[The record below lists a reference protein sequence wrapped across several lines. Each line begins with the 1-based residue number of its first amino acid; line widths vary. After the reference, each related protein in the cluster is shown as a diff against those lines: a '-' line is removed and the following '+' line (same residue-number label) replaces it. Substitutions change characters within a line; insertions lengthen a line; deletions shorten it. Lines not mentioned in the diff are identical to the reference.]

1 MSDDKKIYAP
11 WEKQF
16 GKMLTPF
23 EEFVHNESSSG
34 FLLIGATILAIV
46 LANSFLADAY
56 SHFFHTPIVISVGQH
71 AIDHSLHHWINDGL
85 MALFF
90 FVVGLEIKREIVVGE
105 LRDPK
110 KAALPISAAVGG
122 MLVPAA
128 VFYLFNM
135 NTPETM
141 AGWAI
146 PMATD
151 IAFAVGLLVLLGSR
165 VPKGLAM
172 FLVAL
177 AIVDDLGAV
186 IVIAL
191 FYTAEIHMSALMTAF
206 GFFFLML
213 IFNRLGMRRP
223 LPYFLVGGAMWV
235 AMLASGVHA
244 TIAGVLTALTIPVM
258 PRIHPRHFSD
268 YAQDLVNKFKNEPVQ
283 EQSPMTSEHQKSVL
297 SQMEK
302 TIHNVESPLSRLE
315 HQLHLPVAM
324 LIIPLFALAN
334 AGIPMTWDGIV
345 TSMSAPLTLGI
356 IAGLVLGKTLGITGF
371 TWLAIKS
378 GLATLPE
385 GVRMAHVWGVAMLGG
400 IGFTMSI
407 FIAELAFTGQTLL
420 LIEAKT
426 GILFG
431 SLVAAILGYVYLI
444 KVGK

>member
-34 FLLIGATILAIV
+34 FLLIGATILALV
-46 LANSFLADAY
+46 LANSVLADAY
-56 SHFFHTPIVISVGQH
+56 SHFFHTPIVISVGQY

-186 IVIAL
+186 VVIAL
-191 FYTAEIHMSALMTAF
+191 FYTAEINMSALMTAF

-268 YAQDLVNKFKNEPVQ
+268 YAQDLVNKFKNEPVL

-302 TIHNVESPLSRLE
+302 TIHNVESPLYRLE